1 MLLSFG
7 AGEDSWESL
16 DCKEIKPVNSKGNH
30 PEYSLEGLML
40 KLKLQYFGHL
50 MWRANS
56 LEKTLMLGK
65 SEDSRRRQQRT
76 RCLNSIT
83 DSMDMNFSKLWEDR
97 GAWCATVHG
106 VAKSWT
112 QLSDWTTTIVLLIFF
127 ILPIPVGENWHL
139 VVLIFIFLI
148 FDDVWEHFQVL
159 IRTYESYI
167 FFCEVSIQVFCRVLL
182 GCLSFLLLILG
193 VVKYTLDSSSCQFSV
208 LQKFS
213 PSL

>member
-1 MLLSFG
+1 MLLNYG
-7 AGEDSWESL
+7 AREDSWESL
-16 DCKEIKPVNSKGNH
+16 ECKEIKPVNSKGNH

-76 RCLNSIT
+76 RWLNSIT

-97 GAWCATVHG
+97 GAWCGTVHG

-112 QLSDWTTTIVLLIFF
+112 QLSDWTTIVLLIFF

-167 FFCEVSIQVFCRVLL
+167 FFCEVSI
-182 GCLSFLLLILG
+182 
-193 VVKYTLDSSSCQFSV
+193 
-208 LQKFS
+208 
-213 PSL
+213 